1 MIYQATAT
9 TQARNTH
16 ARAHLSI
23 REDNSTT
30 MELDLSRR
38 GMVMTTMVP
47 LLLLPLV
54 VAFSCL

>member
-1 MIYQATAT
+1 
-9 TQARNTH
+9 
-16 ARAHLSI
+16 
-23 REDNSTT
+23 